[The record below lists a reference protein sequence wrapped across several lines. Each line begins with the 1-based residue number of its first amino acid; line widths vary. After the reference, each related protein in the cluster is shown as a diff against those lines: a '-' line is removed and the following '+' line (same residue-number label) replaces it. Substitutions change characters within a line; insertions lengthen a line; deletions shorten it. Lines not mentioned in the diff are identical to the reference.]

1 MRIALML
8 IVALAQTDVE
18 NCTAERITFVT
29 LRTERPRGGSGKSED
44 QKMNGERTGLGL
56 TSGVAV
62 GGRLKI
68 GNYDKVYA
76 SSMKKFFYNDI
87 TLGLPL

>member
-1 MRIALML
+1 
-8 IVALAQTDVE
+8 
-18 NCTAERITFVT
+18 
-29 LRTERPRGGSGKSED
+29 
-44 QKMNGERTGLGL
+44 MNGEQTGLGL
-56 TSGVAV
+56 TSGVAA